1 MPILSATCIC
11 ERSKKKRKDL
21 SQIVCVGSPRK
32 NTEKKTSKSKKVA
45 KEKGLFIKNYGKK
58 KKKKK
63 KISVA
68 IINIWQEE

>member
-1 MPILSATCIC
+1 
-11 ERSKKKRKDL
+11 
-21 SQIVCVGSPRK
+21 
-32 NTEKKTSKSKKVA
+32 VA

-68 IINIWQEE
+68 IINIWQEEELKNSVIFVVEFAEKEFLIQEDMLELMGLSQVG